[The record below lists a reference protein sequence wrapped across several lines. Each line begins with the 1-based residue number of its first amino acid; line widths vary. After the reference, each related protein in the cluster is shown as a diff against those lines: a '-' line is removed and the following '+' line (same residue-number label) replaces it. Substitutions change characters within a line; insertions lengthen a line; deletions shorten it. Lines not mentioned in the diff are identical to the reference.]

1 MAAVQDAPKELR
13 KEIDGGITNPAP
25 SNYTVRRCCEGSRPH
40 RGRGVTAAVNA
51 APAGS
56 ADALRAVAD
65 DGRLATV
72 TGDPPSPERGVTIT
86 KVYVRPGG
94 TQLGQLATQFGAG
107 QLHHPVAAQHHL
119 ADAAQALAQAT
130 GGHVGGAITLTL
142 SQSQ

>member
-1 MAAVQDAPKELR
+1 MTSRSSLR
-13 KEIDGGITNPAP
+13 SSGCKML
-25 SNYTVRRCCEGSRPH
+25 SFS
-40 RGRGVTAAVNA
+40 GR
-51 APAGS
+51 S
-56 ADALRAVAD
+56 
-65 DGRLATV
+65 
-72 TGDPPSPERGVTIT
+72 
-86 KVYVRPGG
+86 KVIHGG